1 MLSVSLCGERGSTV
15 VKAYIYFSRGL
26 FKYTLIIDGG
36 TWYDGQLTCNRENP
50 KFFSR
55 MKGKMITVQW
65 VTEKYRKIYLFN
77 NKEMIAIS
85 FICQ

>member
-36 TWYDGQLTCNRENP
+36 SSILPREINL
-50 KFFSR
+50 
-55 MKGKMITVQW
+55 
-65 VTEKYRKIYLFN
+65 TEKTQN
-77 NKEMIAIS
+77 S
-85 FICQ
+85 FQE